1 MIYPPLIIYKKCS
14 KDSFSSYG
22 IPCQCIELVRR
33 YFNLYFGLSF
43 NSIKDA
49 HEMYYKMNY
58 LTNIANKYIALDT
71 INANDLKLSG
81 SSIRVGDIIFW
92 KRNIKNSFYG
102 HVGIVIYVANGKV
115 IIAQQ
120 NTSNVLQ
127 EYNVSDIIQEMNKND
142 SPFLGIKRLPV
153 FVIIPHQIQIQIQNS

>member
-14 KDSFSSYG
+14 KDSFSPYG
-22 IPCQCIELVRR
+22 IPCQCVELVRR

-43 NSIKDA
+43 NGIKDA
-49 HEMYYKMNY
+49 YEMYYKINY
-58 LTNIANKYIALDT
+58 LTNMANKFIKLDT
-71 INANDLKLSG
+71 INASDVKLSS

-102 HVGIVIYVANGKV
+102 HVAIVVYVANGTV

-120 NTSNVLQ
+120 NMSNLLE
-127 EYNVSDIIQEMNKND
+127 EYNISDIIQEMNKRD
-142 SPFLGIKRLPV
+142 SPFLGIKRLPN
-153 FVIIPHQIQIQIQNS
+153 FVIIPHQIQIQIRNN